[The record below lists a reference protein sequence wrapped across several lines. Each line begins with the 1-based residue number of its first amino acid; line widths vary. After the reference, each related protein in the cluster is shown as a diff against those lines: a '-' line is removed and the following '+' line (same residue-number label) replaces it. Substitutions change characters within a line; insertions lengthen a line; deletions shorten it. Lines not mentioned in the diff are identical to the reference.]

1 MSVTSL
7 ASISEL
13 ETLVGYLEQGPPA
26 SRSDFEE
33 MYSKHIRGAI
43 TQIEGRGER
52 RQSTP
57 KILRILDSDFQDV
70 MVVYSP
76 SCPNP
81 QPEKSVFAQE
91 YRFFVSTLKT
101 YLEAKR
107 T

>member
-7 ASISEL
+7 ASISAL
-13 ETLVGYLEQGPPA
+13 ESLVGSLEQGPPA
-26 SRSDFEE
+26 SRSDFEKL
-33 MYSKHIRGAI
+33 YSKQIRGAI
-43 TQIEGRGER
+43 KQIEGRGK
-52 RQSTP
+52 RQSTR
-57 KILRILDSDFQDV
+57 KLLRILDSDFRDV

-91 YRFFVSTLKT
+91 YKFFVSTLKT
-101 YLEAKR
+101 YLDAKR